1 MDFLRAGILF
11 CHCINKRR
19 TIFSLPTV
27 SADSQALKPAI
38 MRKISSACCVICFF
52 LASIFSFAQNRSPV
66 TRLKVFIDCKAWN
79 CPFDYIRSEINFVD
93 YVNDRYAAN
102 VFILFTSSTTGGG
115 GQEYKIY
122 FEGLENFKSLND
134 TLTYVRTSVETDDED
149 RRKMVQV
156 LKLGLVRYLAKT
168 SMGPGIV
175 ISMPTENNT
184 REAQQSSTKDKWN

>member
-1 MDFLRAGILF
+1 
-11 CHCINKRR
+11 
-19 TIFSLPTV
+19 
-27 SADSQALKPAI
+27 
-38 MRKISSACCVICFF
+38 MRKLRLLPILLFLSFF
-52 LASIFSFAQNRSPV
+52 VNAQNNSPSLQ
-66 TRLKVFIDCKAWN
+66 RLRVFIDCKAWS

-134 TLTYVRTSVETDDED
+134 TLTYVRTSVETEDED

-168 SMGPGIV
+168 SMGSRIT
-175 ISMPTENNT
+175 ISMPADTNT
-184 REAQQSSTKDKWN
+184 KGTQQSSVT